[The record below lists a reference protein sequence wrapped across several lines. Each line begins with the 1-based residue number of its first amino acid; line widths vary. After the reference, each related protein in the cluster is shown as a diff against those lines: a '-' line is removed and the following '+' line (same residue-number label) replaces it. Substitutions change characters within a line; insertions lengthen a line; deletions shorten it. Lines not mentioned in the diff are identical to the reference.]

1 MEIFLNGQ
9 KKVLERKISLVELI
23 HQLGLDE
30 KWVVAELNG
39 EALIKKDYAQTFLSQ
54 GDHIE
59 LVRAVS
65 GG

>member
-1 MEIFLNGQ
+1 MEIILNGQ
-9 KKVLERKISLVELI
+9 KKILDKKMSLIELI

-39 EALIKKDYAQTFLSQ
+39 EALIKKDYVQTFLSA